1 MSGIQQKKSVVWM
14 DTEDVLYIQWDTTWP
29 FAKWNKGQILL
40 SYHLYVEYN
49 KLVSITKNLE

>member
-1 MSGIQQKKSVVWM
+1 M